1 MKRLLSIAIMIT
13 VAIFAMGPAYP
24 RSQMTDS
31 YKIKLPEKQ
40 RYFLRLDMG
49 KPYLID
55 VPSQNVKE

>member
-40 RYFLRLDMG
+40 RFF
-49 KPYLID
+49 
-55 VPSQNVKE
+55 SAA